1 MNKKIVALA
10 LPNMI
15 SNITV
20 PLLGMVDMAMAG
32 RIAGGELAIGAIAIG
47 ATIFNFIYWNC
58 AFLRMGSS
66 GLVAQAYGGRNLGE
80 CANLLVRAML
90 VAILLS
96 TLLLVGQRYVA
107 TLSFGIMQGSPDIEA
122 LARRYFS
129 IRIWAAPA
137 TISLYALHGWFVGM
151 QNSRTPMWCAIVM
164 NIVNI
169 VVGVT
174 LVLGLGMGIAGIA
187 WATVAAQYA
196 GLLFTLVVWAAYYRR
211 LWHYIDWAACV
222 TTASL
227 LRFFHVNKDIFL
239 RTACTVTVFTFF
251 TSASSAMGDTTLA
264 INSLLLQL
272 FTLYSY
278 MSDGVAYAAESLVG
292 RYLGANN
299 KRALRECIEK
309 LFCWAIGFSLIYV
322 AVYATAWRPI
332 LSLFTES
339 DAILEGARPY
349 TPWVVMIPLVGSVA
363 FLIDGIMIGATLTR
377 IMRNTMFISML
388 IFFAA
393 YYTALPLWGNTAIW
407 LALVLFLAARGITLL
422 IATKRLRI
430 LFE

>member
-32 RIAGGELAIGAIAIG
+32 RIAGGEQAIGAIAIG

-66 GLVAQAYGGRNLGE
+66 GLVAQAYGARNLGE
-80 CANLLVRAML
+80 CANLLVRGLL
-90 VAILLS
+90 VAIGLA
-96 TLLLVGQRYVA
+96 TLLLIGRGYVGNF
-107 TLSFGIMQGSPDIEA
+107 SFAIMQGSPDIEA
-122 LARRYFS
+122 LARSYFS

-169 VVGVT
+169 VVGIT
-174 LVLGLGMGIAGIA
+174 LVLGLDMGIAGIA

-196 GLLFTLVVWAAYYRR
+196 GLLFTLVVWGSYYRR
-211 LWHYIDWAACV
+211 LWGYIEWGECV
-222 TTASL
+222 TAGAL

-239 RTACTVTVFTFF
+239 RTACIVTVFTFF

-264 INSLLLQL
+264 INSLLMQL

-292 RYLGANN
+292 RYLGAKNQ
-299 KRALRECIEK
+299 RALRDCIEK
-309 LFCWAIGFSLIYV
+309 LFYWAVGFSFLYV
-322 AVYATAWRPI
+322 GVYATAWHPI
-332 LSLFTES
+332 LSMFTDSE
-339 DAILEGARPY
+339 AILEGARPY
-349 TPWVVMIPLVGSVA
+349 IAWVVLIPLVGSIA
-363 FLIDGIMIGATLTR
+363 FLMDGIMIGATLTR
-377 IMRNTMFISML
+377 IMRNTMFVSML
-388 IFFAA
+388 IFFAT

-407 LALVLFLAARGITLL
+407 LALVVFLSARGATLL

-430 LFE
+430 LFA